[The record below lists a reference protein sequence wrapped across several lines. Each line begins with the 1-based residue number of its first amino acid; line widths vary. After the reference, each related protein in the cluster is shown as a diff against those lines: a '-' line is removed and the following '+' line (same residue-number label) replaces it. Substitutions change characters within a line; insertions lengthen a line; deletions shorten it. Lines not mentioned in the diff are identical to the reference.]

1 MSPRTAQ
8 RLRSAAPVVV
18 LFVLVSIIW
27 DFVSSLALPDIG
39 GAEPFLAA
47 SIGVLLA
54 LPLILLESSAFAERF
69 RRLSF
74 PAAVLLKTVT
84 YVGALALIFLGVG
97 LLLGWAQGLTMQ
109 DFRDS
114 LPMNFAAIGTSF
126 LLYLVVIFLSQ
137 LNSLLGPGVLLRF
150 VTGRYHQPRRERRIF
165 MFVDI
170 EDSTELSKS
179 LSLEHYYGLVNDFFR
194 DVAGPV
200 LDSRGE
206 IYEYVGDEVV
216 ISWKYEAGVRDA
228 NCVRAFFEIEKAV
241 WKQSEQ
247 YLNRYGAVPAFK
259 AGLHEGEV
267 ITAEMGGVKKVIAFN
282 GEVLNT
288 TARIQGECNRLGRRF
303 LSSQQ
308 LVDQLT
314 LPKDVTPKS
323 VGTIDLRG
331 IGGTDL
337 VALA

>member
-1 MSPRTAQ
+1 
-8 RLRSAAPVVV
+8 VVV

-27 DFVSSLALPDIG
+27 DFVSSLVLPDIG
-39 GAEPFLAA
+39 GAEPFMAA

-97 LLLGWAQGLTMQ
+97 LLVGWAQGLNMQ

-114 LPMNFAAIGTSF
+114 LPMNLAAMGTSF

-150 VTGRYHQPRRERRIF
+150 VTGRYHHPRRERRIF

-170 EDSTELSKS
+170 EDSTELSKN

-241 WKQSEQ
+241 WKQSGQ

-267 ITAEMGGVKKVIAFN
+267 ITAEMGGSKKVIAFN
-282 GEVLNT
+282 GEVLNV
-288 TARIQGECNRLGRRF
+288 TARIQGQCNRLQRR
-303 LSSQQ
+303 LLASQQ
-308 LVDQLT
+308 LVDQLKI
-314 LPKDVTPKS
+314 PGDVTPQS
-323 VGTIDLRG
+323 MGLIELRG
-331 IGGTDL
+331 AGAAEI

>member
-1 MSPRTAQ
+1 LQPE
-8 RLRSAAPVVV
+8 L
-18 LFVLVSIIW
+18 
-27 DFVSSLALPDIG
+27 G
-39 GAEPFLAA
+39 GAVPATATL
-47 SIGVLLA
+47 IGVLIA
-54 LPLILLESSAFAERF
+54 LPLILFESSTFAERF

-84 YVGALALIFLGVG
+84 YVGALTVIFLGVG
-97 LLLGWAQGLTMQ
+97 LLFGWMKGLTMQ

-114 LPMNFAAIGTSF
+114 LPGSFAAIGTSF
-126 LLYLVVIFLSQ
+126 VLYLVIIFLRQ

-170 EDSTELSKS
+170 EGSTELSKN

-200 LDSRGE
+200 QDSRGE

-216 ISWKYEAGVRDA
+216 ISWEYDAGIRDA
-228 NCVRAFFEIEKAV
+228 NCVRAFFEIEKVV
-241 WKQSEQ
+241 WRHSSQ
-247 YLNRYGAVPAFK
+247 YLSRYGAVPAFK

-267 ITAEMGGVKKVIAFN
+267 ITAEMGGLKKIIAFN
-282 GEVLNT
+282 GEVLNV
-288 TARIQGECNRLGRRF
+288 TARIQGQCNRLGRRF
-303 LSSQQ
+303 LASRQ
-308 LVDQLT
+308 LVDQVT
-314 LPKDVTPKS
+314 IPADVSPKPMGMVE
-323 VGTIDLRG
+323 LRG
-331 IGGTDL
+331 AGAAEI

>member
-27 DFVSSLALPDIG
+27 DFVSSLVLSDIG

-97 LLLGWAQGLTMQ
+97 LLVGWAQGLTMQ

-150 VTGRYHQPRRERRIF
+150 VTGRYHHPRRERRIF

-170 EDSTELSKS
+170 EDSTELSKN

-241 WKQSEQ
+241 WKKSGQ
-247 YLNRYGAVPAFK
+247 YLKRYGAVPAFK

-267 ITAEMGGVKKVIAFN
+267 ITAEMGGSKKVIAFN
-282 GEVLNT
+282 GEVLNV
-288 TARIQGECNRLGRRF
+288 TARIQGQCNSLQRRL
-303 LSSQQ
+303 LASQQ
-308 LVDQLT
+308 LVDQLMI
-314 LPKDVTPKS
+314 PGDVTPQS
-323 VGTIDLRG
+323 MGLIELRG
-331 IGGTDL
+331 AGAAEI